1 MGVSQ
6 APPAAPAAPAPA
18 ARDRPAP
25 VRRPAVAVLQAEI
38 VAFRRN
44 WRGWIMSS
52 LGSPIAFLAAMGI
65 GLGSLVDQGGG
76 EASLD
81 VGYLT
86 FAASGLLAASAMQN
100 GFGEGAWPVMAG
112 LKWRRNYEAMMV
124 TPVRPRDLL
133 AGRLLWGGLNF
144 FVNLIAFAVIAVAFG
159 ALDPVPAAMG
169 IAPALLTGVA
179 FQAVSTGYTAGL
191 ANDSG
196 LTNAYR
202 FGVMPLFL
210 FSGTFFPIAQLPGF
224 LQTLAVATPL
234 YHGVELTR
242 KISLPELAPPGVS
255 TIPMWVHAVYLL
267 VMLVGGS
274 MWAARRLEARLYA

>member
-1 MGVSQ
+1 MAAVTSS
-6 APPAAPAAPAPA
+6 ARTPAAS
-18 ARDRPAP
+18 
-25 VRRPAVAVLQAEI
+25 RPAVAVLQAEVI
-38 VAFRRN
+38 GFRRN

-52 LGSPIAFLAAMGI
+52 LGNPIAFLAAMGI

-76 EASLD
+76 EATIE
-81 VGYLT
+81 VGYVV
-86 FAASGLLAASAMQN
+86 FVASGLLAASAMQN

-133 AGRLLWGGLNF
+133 VGRMLWGALNF
-144 FVNLIAFAVIAVAFG
+144 TANLVAFAVIAIAFG
-159 ALDPVPAAMG
+159 ALEPVPAFLG

-179 FQAVSTGYTAGL
+179 FQAVATGYTAGL
-191 ANDSG
+191 ASDSG

-210 FSGTFFPIAQLPGF
+210 FSGTFFPIGQLPGF

-242 KISLPELAPPGVS
+242 KVALPELAPPGVS
-255 TIPMWVHAVYLL
+255 AMPMWVHLAYLV
-267 VMLVGGS
+267 VMLVVGM